1 MRKVLLLAACL
12 LTFSLSGCGKE
23 QSELY
28 DKGMEAMEQ
37 QDYVTAI
44 GMFQGAVEA
53 GERLAESYRAVGIA
67 YLESSEYDKA
77 AEAFQN
83 SRDAME
89 HKHEAFQKDVMF
101 YQAQAL
107 QLAGNTDD
115 ALSVYDQ
122 MEEEFPD
129 GDVYF
134 SRGCLYLKR
143 KEYDNA
149 RADFEKAS
157 EEDRSY
163 RMCLNIY
170 QMYQDSSMKADGD
183 SFLEK
188 AAGISPRDAE
198 YYYELGCV
206 YYYLEDTEKAREA
219 LETAREEGSTEALSM
234 LGNIYL
240 SQNDTASAREVFE
253 QALGGDQEA
262 AAQNGLALCDIAEG
276 SYDSALEHIESGLS
290 AAGEQDRENL
300 LYNQIVVYE
309 KKLDFVEA
317 KTLMAAFLEEFPD
330 NEEAIRESQFLQ
342 SR

>member
-67 YLESSEYDKA
+67 YLESSEYEKA

-188 AAGISPRDAE
+188 LPEYLPEMQRIIMSWDAYTIIWRIRRRPGRRWRRRERRAARRLFPCWEIS
-198 YYYELGCV
+198 
-206 YYYLEDTEKAREA
+206 
-219 LETAREEGSTEALSM
+219 
-234 LGNIYL
+234 I
-240 SQNDTASAREVFE
+240 
-253 QALGGDQEA
+253 
-262 AAQNGLALCDIAEG
+262 
-276 SYDSALEHIESGLS
+276 
-290 AAGEQDRENL
+290 
-300 LYNQIVVYE
+300 
-309 KKLDFVEA
+309 
-317 KTLMAAFLEEFPD
+317 
-330 NEEAIRESQFLQ
+330 
-342 SR
+342 